1 MPTAF
6 GTFRAVAYRSTLD
19 GSKHLALVMA
29 TSDAWARAGPP
40 RLPVVVRTG
49 QDDGMN
55 YAEARKAF
63 FQPRPDA
70 VDGAAW
76 SSPARDLRDALEP
89 LATVHYW
96 SEASSQAYAAVGL
109 DFLTGYVWSRSCVLG
124 EPEGAVV
131 AAAFGVFEPGAV
143 AGLYDAARKACS
155 LPQVREA
162 RERGALAALRS
173 ALGAA
178 PAGVAEVAAA
188 LRRGVEAADLTAR
201 PLFAGLRSF
210 SWPDEPLTAAW
221 HGATALREC
230 RGDSH
235 LAACLAHGLTGLEA
249 DVLTELWVGYE
260 ALSYTATR
268 AWSPEAMAAALEG
281 LRGRGLV
288 DGDRLSGE
296 GRALRE
302 QVEQATD
309 LAMTA
314 VLVAVGDDLGEVVA
328 RATGWSEDLIAA
340 GSFPPDPYKR
350 AAG

>member
-1 MPTAF
+1 M
-6 GTFRAVAYRSTLD
+6 D
-19 GSKHLALVMA
+19 
-29 TSDAWARAGPP
+29 
-40 RLPVVVRTG
+40 
-49 QDDGMN
+49 
-55 YAEARKAF
+55 YAEARAAF
-63 FQPRPDA
+63 FQPRTDA
-70 VDGAAW
+70 ARAMPW

-96 SEASSQAYAAVGL
+96 SEASSQAYDMLGL

-124 EPEGAVV
+124 EPEGTVV

-143 AGLYDAARKACS
+143 SGLYDAARAACS
-155 LPQVREA
+155 LSQVRAA

-173 ALGAA
+173 ALGTA
-178 PAGVAEVAAA
+178 PAGVVELAAA

-201 PLFAGLRSF
+201 PLFAGLRSLP
-210 SWPDEPLTAAW
+210 WPDEPLTAAW

-235 LAACLAHGLTGLEA
+235 LAACVAHGLSGLEA
-249 DVLTELWVGYE
+249 DVLTELWVGYD
-260 ALSYTATR
+260 ALTYTATR
-268 AWSPEAMAAALEG
+268 AWSPAAMAAALDG

-288 DGDRLSGE
+288 QGDQLSE
-296 GRALRE
+296 TGRALRE

-309 LAMTA
+309 LAMSA
-314 VLVAVGDDLGEVVA
+314 VLDAIGGDLGDVIA
-328 RATGWSEDLIAA
+328 RSTDWGEQLIAA